1 MENLAALTQEA
12 LKLVADAQD
21 LTALDAVRVNYL
33 GKNGSITALMK
44 TLGKLS
50 AEERPAAGAEINKA
64 NSKLNNE
71 SFVARAP
78 EAVVIQEKQ
87 RLTDFES
94 LLEKLNS
101 QLSRLP
107 S

>member
-1 MENLAALTQEA
+1 MISSWPFGFRRWIRIAKINSVKIQVKILLKVEIDAAAEKA
-12 LKLVADAQD
+12 
-21 LTALDAVRVNYL
+21 R
-33 GKNGSITALMK
+33 
-44 TLGKLS
+44 LS
-50 AEERPAAGAEINKA
+50 KEIERISAEINKA

-87 RLTDFES
+87 RLADFES

>member
-1 MENLAALTQEA
+1 
-12 LKLVADAQD
+12 
-21 LTALDAVRVNYL
+21 
-33 GKNGSITALMK
+33 
-44 TLGKLS
+44 
-50 AEERPAAGAEINKA
+50 
-64 NSKLNNE
+64 
-71 SFVARAP
+71 VARAP

-87 RLTDFES
+87 RLADFES